1 MQTQPMQT
9 PPPQTPPMPPRPV
22 QTPSMN
28 RQPRKR
34 SAVTAVVLG
43 ILALVALGIWVAP
56 SLMDRDTE
64 PATPPAA
71 AVSTPAEPA
80 APRRATAPRAVAR
93 KNVERTTI
101 APDVV
106 PTLPATQPALQARLK
121 PVLNRGTRIEKAAEG
136 FRDAEQF
143 ATVAHAARNTG
154 VPFAVLKHRVLE
166 EDQSLARAIRASKPD
181 VDAEREVMRANNA
194 ARFDIAVITG

>member
-1 MQTQPMQT
+1 M
-9 PPPQTPPMPPRPV
+9 
-22 QTPSMN
+22 
-28 RQPRKR
+28 RKR
-34 SAVTAVVLG
+34 TLTALIVGVLAVA
-43 ILALVALGIWVAP
+43 ALGFWWGP

-64 PATPPAA
+64 VTAPPAA
-71 AVSTPAEPA
+71 SVSPSAETA
-80 APRRATAPRAVAR
+80 KPRRVPAPRAVA
-93 KNVERTTI
+93 KKDTEKTTI

-106 PTLPATQPALQARLK
+106 PSLPAMQPELHARLK
-121 PVLNRGTRIEKAAEG
+121 PVLNRGTRMELAAEG

-166 EDQSLARAIRASKPD
+166 EDQTLARAIRESQPEL
-181 VDAEREVMRANNA
+181 DAEHEVTRASNA

>member
-1 MQTQPMQT
+1 M
-9 PPPQTPPMPPRPV
+9 
-22 QTPSMN
+22 
-28 RQPRKR
+28 RKHT
-34 SAVTAVVLG
+34 VTALIVG
-43 ILALVALGIWVAP
+43 GLAVAALGVWWGP

-64 PATPPAA
+64 VAAPPAA
-71 AVSTPAEPA
+71 AVSPSAETAKPRRA
-80 APRRATAPRAVAR
+80 APRASLAT
-93 KNVERTTI
+93 KNTEKTTI

-106 PTLPATQPALQARLK
+106 PALPATQPELQVRLK
-121 PVLNRGTRIEKAAEG
+121 PVLNRGTRMELAAEG

-166 EDQSLARAIRASKPD
+166 EEQTLARAIRASKPD
-181 VDAEREVMRANNA
+181 LDAEHEVTRASNA